1 MATFTVEHQTSLSK
15 AETYKKVKKFF
26 EDGDTLRKL
35 DESIETTFNDH
46 AHSGKVKGSK
56 FECHLK
62 VVGDEKATVQI
73 TVSLSFFLTPFKGK
87 IESTLKEKIQK
98 VLG

>member
-1 MATFTVEHQTSLSK
+1 MASFTVEHETDLSK
-15 AETYKKVKKFF
+15 EETYKKVKKFF
-26 EDGDTLRKL
+26 EGDTLRKL
-35 DESIETTFNDH
+35 DDSLEFTFNDSSH
-46 AHSGKVKGSK
+46 TGKVKGSK

-62 VVGDEKATVQI
+62 IIGESKAKVQI

-87 IESTLKEKIQK
+87 IEETLKAKMTQ